1 MNGPRLGG
9 EIHGRDDRMNGESK
23 KSKEE
28 ILKLNK
34 ELSILN
40 AISQTVN
47 QSTDLDEILNKSV
60 DKIMEMF
67 DVHQASVYL
76 LDEKNK
82 ESVLVVHRGFSKK
95 FLEFMKRRKL
105 GVGITGMVALSG
117 EPVFIDD
124 YLSHPE
130 ASSIAIEEGAKSL
143 AVISLKSRDKIY
155 GTLNIARK
163 EASKITPFEKNLFN
177 SIGQVISGA
186 LERTFLYTENVKRLE
201 ELKTL
206 YSISQEIASKLELKV
221 ILQKIVES
229 ATVLLGAEAGSI
241 TLWDNRR
248 QNYSIVIVHGL
259 PESLIGAEVSPPR
272 GDVLGEVIA
281 KKSPVL
287 YTDYEHHPNRS
298 KRLDS
303 YHFKEVLGVPL
314 IVREMIIGTMAI
326 GSSNPEVHFQQEE
339 IDLLSNFAHQ
349 AAIAIGNAKLYEDSL
364 AKIKQLTTLYE
375 IGKTLSSTL
384 DLDDLFKKAL
394 ELLKDRLGYAAYGI
408 LLLDRERDEL
418 YIKQVTGRNLEEI
431 KKTKFRVGKDGIVGW
446 VAKTGELLYVPD
458 VSKDSR
464 YITMEPCIK
473 SEAAF
478 PLKVRNQLFGVL
490 NIESDALNGFDE
502 EDLKTLSS
510 FASQMSISIENAQL
524 FSDLKRTLQEL
535 KQAQDKIVQAEK
547 LRAMGEMASG
557 VAHDFNNVL
566 AVVLGNIQLL
576 LHQLDHLS
584 AGEIREGLKVIERSS
599 KDGAET
605 IRRIQEFTG
614 VRRDKD
620 FVTLSLNEII
630 AEVVNITQPRWRDQT
645 QKKGIQV
652 ELTTQLGDI
661 SLIMGN
667 PSELRE
673 VLTNIIFNA
682 VDAMPKGGKLTI
694 ATQPQSE
701 DWVEVRVADTGIG
714 MTEEV
719 KRRVFDPFFTSK
731 GVTNSGL
738 GMSVSYGIIKRH
750 GGEILIESEP
760 GNGTTFVIHLPTGY
774 GEEEAVVKE
783 VPPIKESRQARIL
796 VIDDEDSVR
805 DVLSRI
811 LKTKGHQVVVASNG
825 EEGIERF
832 GSEPFDLVFTD
843 LGMPKLSGWE
853 VGKAIKGINPKVPIA
868 MITGWGVELD
878 RGKLSESGIDLIV
891 SKPFNFDQVIHLV
904 SEAME
909 LKEKM

>member
-1 MNGPRLGG
+1 M
-9 EIHGRDDRMNGESK
+9 
-23 KSKEE
+23 
-28 ILKLNK
+28 
-34 ELSILN
+34 
-40 AISQTVN
+40 
-47 QSTDLDEILNKSV
+47 
-60 DKIMEMF
+60 
-67 DVHQASVYL
+67 
-76 LDEKNK
+76 
-82 ESVLVVHRGFSKK
+82 
-95 FLEFMKRRKL
+95 
-105 GVGITGMVALSG
+105 
-117 EPVFIDD
+117 
-124 YLSHPE
+124 
-130 ASSIAIEEGAKSL
+130 AIEEGLKSL
-143 AVISLKSRDKIY
+143 AVIPLKSRDKIY

-163 EASKITPFEKNLFN
+163 EVSEITPFEKNLFN
-177 SIGQVISGA
+177 SIGQIISGA
-186 LERTFLYTENVKRLE
+186 MERTSLYTENVKRLE

-221 ILQKIVES
+221 ILQKIMES
-229 ATVLLGAEAGSI
+229 AIELLGAESGIIA
-241 TLWDNRR
+241 LWDNRK
-248 QNYSIVIVHGL
+248 QNYAIAIVHRIARVINRKRIFPILEWCG
-259 PESLIGAEVSPPR
+259 
-272 GDVLGEVIA
+272 GEVIA

-287 YTDYEHHPNRS
+287 YKDYEHHPNRL
-298 KRLDS
+298 KELDS
-303 YHFKEVLGVPL
+303 YHLKEVVGVPL
-314 IVREMIIGTMAI
+314 IVREMIIGTMVI
-326 GSSNPEVHFQQEE
+326 GSSDPEVHFQQNE
-339 IDLLSNFAHQ
+339 IDLLFNFAHQ

-394 ELLKDRLGYAAYGI
+394 ELLKDHLGYAACGNSSPGSEKRMNSI
-408 LLLDRERDEL
+408 SSKSSAE
-418 YIKQVTGRNLEEI
+418 NLEEV
-431 KKTKFRVGKDGIVGW
+431 KKLRFRVGIDGIVGW

-464 YITMEPCIK
+464 YIPGGPSIK

-490 NIESDALNGFDE
+490 NIESDELNGFDE

-524 FSDLKRTLQEL
+524 FSDLKQTLQEL
-535 KQAQDKIVQAEK
+535 KQAQDQIVQAEK

-584 AGEIREGLKVIERSS
+584 PEEIREGLKVIERSS

-614 VRRDKD
+614 VRRDKE
-620 FVTLSLNEII
+620 FISLSLNEIVT
-630 AEVVNITQPRWRDQT
+630 EVVNITQPRWKDQT
-645 QKKGIQV
+645 QKKGIQI

-661 SLIMGN
+661 PLIMGN

-682 VDAMPKGGKLTI
+682 VDAMPEGGKLTI
-694 ATQPQSE
+694 TTQPQAE
-701 DWVEVRVADTGIG
+701 DWVEVRIADTGIG

-719 KRRVFDPFFTSK
+719 KKRVFDPFFTTK

-760 GNGTTFVIHLPTGY
+760 GKGTTFIIHLPTGY

-783 VPPIKESRQARIL
+783 VTVLKESRQARIL

-805 DVLSRI
+805 DILSRM

-832 GSEPFDLVFTD
+832 RSEPFDLVFTD
-843 LGMPKLSGWE
+843 LGMPKLSGWD
-853 VGKAIKGINPKVPIA
+853 VGKTIKGINPKIPDCHDHR
-868 MITGWGVELD
+868 MG
-878 RGKLSESGIDLIV
+878 SGIG
-891 SKPFNFDQVIHLV
+891 
-904 SEAME
+904 
-909 LKEKM
+909 

>member
-1 MNGPRLGG
+1 
-9 EIHGRDDRMNGESK
+9 MNGEAK
-23 KSKEE
+23 RTKEE
-28 ILKLNK
+28 VLKLNQ

-47 QSTDLDEILNKSV
+47 QSIDLDEILNKSV
-60 DKIMEMF
+60 DKIMEMI
-67 DVHQASVYL
+67 DVHQASIYL
-76 LDEKNK
+76 LDEKKNDL
-82 ESVLVVHRGFSKK
+82 VFVVHRGFSKR

-105 GVGITGMVALSG
+105 GEGLSGKVALSG
-117 EPVFIDD
+117 ESIFVED
-124 YLSHPE
+124 YPNHPWALSSE
-130 ASSIAIEEGAKSL
+130 IEEGLKSS
-143 AVISLKSRDKIY
+143 AVIPLKSRDKIY
-155 GTLNIARK
+155 GTLNISRK
-163 EASKITPFEKNLFN
+163 EISKIAPSEKNLFN
-177 SIGQVISGA
+177 SIGQIISGA

-229 ATVLLGAEAGSI
+229 AIGLLGAEQGTI
-241 TLWDNRR
+241 TLWDNRK
-248 QNYSIVIVHGL
+248 QKYSIVIAHGM
-259 PESLIGAEVSPPR
+259 PESLIGRDVSPP
-272 GDVLGEVIA
+272 GGGVTGEVIT

-287 YTDYEHHPNRS
+287 FRDYEHHPNRLTE
-298 KRLDS
+298 LDS
-303 YHFKEVLGVPL
+303 YHIQEVLGVPL
-314 IVREMIIGTMAI
+314 IVREMIIGTMTI
-326 GSSNPEVHFQQEE
+326 GSFDPEFHFQQKE
-339 IDLLSNFAHQ
+339 IDLLYNFAHQ

-394 ELLKDRLGYAAYGI
+394 ELLKDRLGYAGYGI

-418 YIKQVTGRNLEEI
+418 YIKQVIGGDVEEI
-431 KKTKFRVGKDGIVGW
+431 KKSKFRVGIDGIVGW
-446 VAKTGELLYVPD
+446 VAKTGQLLYVPD

-464 YITMEPCIK
+464 YIPVGPCIK
-473 SEAAF
+473 SQAAF

-490 NIESDALNGFDE
+490 NIESDELNGFDE

-535 KQAQDKIVQAEK
+535 KQAQDQIIQVEK

-584 AGEIREGLKVIERSS
+584 PEEIREGLKVIERSS

-614 VRRDKD
+614 VRRDKE
-620 FVTLSLNEII
+620 FITLSLNEMI

-645 QKKGIQV
+645 QKKGVQV
-652 ELTTQLGDI
+652 ELTTRLGEI
-661 SLIMGN
+661 PLIMGN

-673 VLTNIIFNA
+673 VLTNIVFNA
-682 VDAMPKGGKLTI
+682 VDAMPSGGALTLT
-694 ATQPQSE
+694 TQPQAE
-701 DWVEVRVADTGIG
+701 DWVEVRIADTGIG
-714 MTEEV
+714 MTDEV
-719 KRRVFDPFFTSK
+719 KKRVFDPFFTTK

-738 GMSVSYGIIKRH
+738 GMSVSYGIIRRH
-750 GGEILIESEP
+750 GGEILIETEP
-760 GNGTTFVIHLPTGY
+760 GKGTTFVIHLPTGY
-774 GEEEAVVKE
+774 EEEQAAVKE
-783 VPPIKESRQARIL
+783 DTPVKESRQARIL

-832 GSEPFDLVFTD
+832 RSELFDLVFTD
-843 LGMPKLSGWE
+843 LGMPKLSGWD
-853 VGKAIKGINPKVPIA
+853 VGKTIKGINPKVPVA

-878 RGKLSESGIDLIV
+878 REKLSESGIDLVV
-891 SKPFNFDQVIHLV
+891 SKPFNFDQVIRLV

-909 LKEKM
+909 LKERI

>member
-1 MNGPRLGG
+1 MSG
-9 EIHGRDDRMNGESK
+9 ETK

-28 ILKLNK
+28 IVRLNQ

-47 QSTDLDEILNKSV
+47 QSIDLDEILNKSL
-60 DKIMEMF
+60 DKMMEIIG
-67 DVHQASVYL
+67 VRSAGIYL
-76 LDEKNK
+76 LDEKTND
-82 ESVLVVHRGFSKK
+82 LVFVAHRGFSKI
-95 FLEFMKRRKL
+95 FLKGMKRIK
-105 GVGITGMVALSG
+105 VAEGITGKVAFSG
-117 EPVFIDD
+117 EPIFIED
-124 YLSHPE
+124 YPSYPE
-130 ASSIAIEEGAKSL
+130 ALPLAIEEGLKSL
-143 AVISLKSRDKIY
+143 AVIPLKSRDKIY

-163 EASKITPFEKNLFN
+163 EISKLTLFEMNLFN
-177 SIGQVISGA
+177 SIGQIISGA
-186 LERTFLYTENVKRLE
+186 MERTSLYSENVKRLE

-221 ILQKIVES
+221 ILQKIMES
-229 ATVLLGAEAGSI
+229 AVELLGGESGTIA
-241 TLWDNRR
+241 LWDNRK
-248 QNYSIVIVHGL
+248 QNYAIAIVHRL
-259 PESLIGAEVSPPR
+259 PESLIGGEFTPPR
-272 GDVLGEVIA
+272 GGAVGEVIA
-281 KKSPVL
+281 KKTPVL
-287 YTDYEHHPNRS
+287 YKDYEHHPNRL
-298 KRLDS
+298 KELDS

-314 IVREMIIGTMAI
+314 IVREMIIGAMVI
-326 GSSNPEVHFQQEE
+326 GSSDPEVSFQQSE
-339 IDLLSNFAHQ
+339 IDLLYNFAHQ

-375 IGKTLSSTL
+375 IGKALSSTL
-384 DLDDLFKKAL
+384 DLDELLKKAL
-394 ELLKDRLGYAAYGI
+394 ELLKDRWGYALCAI
-408 LLLDRERDEL
+408 FFLDREKDEL
-418 YIKQVTGRNLEEI
+418 FIKHVIGRDPEGV
-431 KKTKFRVGKDGIVGW
+431 KDMRFRVGVDGIVGW
-446 VAKTGELLYVPD
+446 VTKTGEALYVPD
-458 VSKDSR
+458 VSKDPR
-464 YITMEPCIK
+464 YIPGLPTGK
-473 SEAAF
+473 SEVAI
-478 PLKVRNQLFGVL
+478 PLKIRDRVIGVL
-490 NIESDALNGFDE
+490 DIESNEPRGFDE
-502 EDLKTLSS
+502 EDLKTLFS

-524 FSDLKRTLQEL
+524 FADLKQTLQEL
-535 KQAQDKIVQAEK
+535 RQVQDQIVQAEK

-576 LHQLDHLS
+576 LHQLDRLS
-584 AGEIREGLKVIERSS
+584 PEEIREGLKVIERSS

-614 VRRDKD
+614 VRRDKE
-620 FVTLSLNEII
+620 FISLSLKEIV
-630 AEVVNITQPRWRDQT
+630 AEVVNITQPRWKDQT

-661 SLIMGN
+661 PLIMGN

-682 VDAMPKGGKLTI
+682 VDAMPQGGKLI
-694 ATQPQSE
+694 IVTQPQTE
-701 DWVEVRVADTGIG
+701 DWVEVRITDTGIG

-719 KRRVFDPFFTSK
+719 RKRVFDPFFTTK

-760 GNGTTFVIHLPTGY
+760 GKGTTFIIHLPTGY
-774 GEEEAVVKE
+774 GEEEAVVKK
-783 VPPIKESRQARIL
+783 VTPLKESRQARIL

-805 DVLSRI
+805 DILSRM

-832 GSEPFDLVFTD
+832 RSESFDLVFTD

-853 VGKAIKGINPKVPIA
+853 VGKTIKGINPRVPIA

-878 RGKLSESGIDLIV
+878 REKLSESGIDLIV

-909 LKEKM
+909 LKERM

>member
-1 MNGPRLGG
+1 MSG
-9 EIHGRDDRMNGESK
+9 EAK

-28 ILKLNK
+28 IVRLNQ

-47 QSTDLDEILNKSV
+47 QSIDLDEILNKSL
-60 DKIMEMF
+60 DKMMEIIG
-67 DVHQASVYL
+67 VRSAGIYL
-76 LDEKNK
+76 LDEKTND
-82 ESVLVVHRGFSKK
+82 LVFVAHRGFSKI
-95 FLEFMKRRKL
+95 FLKGMKRIK
-105 GVGITGMVALSG
+105 VAEGIAGKVALSG
-117 EPVFIDD
+117 EPIFIED
-124 YLSHPE
+124 YPSHPE
-130 ASSIAIEEGAKSL
+130 ALPLAIEEGLKSL
-143 AVISLKSRDKIY
+143 AVIPLKSRDKIY

-163 EASKITPFEKNLFN
+163 EISKLTLFEMNLFN
-177 SIGQVISGA
+177 SIGQIISGA
-186 LERTFLYTENVKRLE
+186 MERTSLYSENVKRLE

-221 ILQKIVES
+221 ILQKIMES
-229 ATVLLGAEAGSI
+229 AVELLGGESGTIA
-241 TLWDNRR
+241 LWDNRK
-248 QNYSIVIVHGL
+248 QSYAIAIVHRL
-259 PESLIGAEVSPPR
+259 PESLIGGEFTPPR
-272 GDVLGEVIA
+272 GGAVGEVIA
-281 KKSPVL
+281 KKTPVL
-287 YTDYEHHPNRS
+287 YKDYEHHPNRL
-298 KRLDS
+298 KELDS

-314 IVREMIIGTMAI
+314 IVREMIIGAMVI
-326 GSSNPEVHFQQEE
+326 GSSDPEVSFQQSE
-339 IDLLSNFAHQ
+339 IDLLYNFAHQ

-375 IGKTLSSTL
+375 IGKALSSTL
-384 DLDDLFKKAL
+384 DLDELLKKAL
-394 ELLKDRLGYAAYGI
+394 ELLKDRWGYALCAI
-408 LLLDRERDEL
+408 FFLDREKDEL
-418 YIKQVTGRNLEEI
+418 FIKHVIGRDPEGV
-431 KKTKFRVGKDGIVGW
+431 KDMRFRVGVDGIVGW
-446 VAKTGELLYVPD
+446 VTKTGEALYVPD
-458 VSKDSR
+458 VSKDPR
-464 YITMEPCIK
+464 YIPGLPTGK
-473 SEAAF
+473 SEVAI
-478 PLKVRNQLFGVL
+478 PLKIRDRVIGVL
-490 NIESDALNGFDE
+490 DIESNELRGFDE
-502 EDLKTLSS
+502 EDLKTLFS

-524 FSDLKRTLQEL
+524 FADLKQTLQEL
-535 KQAQDKIVQAEK
+535 RQVQDQIVQAEK

-576 LHQLDHLS
+576 LHQLDRLS
-584 AGEIREGLKVIERSS
+584 PEEIREGLKVIERSS

-614 VRRDKD
+614 VRRDKE
-620 FVTLSLNEII
+620 FISLSLKEIV
-630 AEVVNITQPRWRDQT
+630 AEVVNITQPRWKDQT

-661 SLIMGN
+661 PLIMGN

-682 VDAMPKGGKLTI
+682 VDAMPQGGKLTI
-694 ATQPQSE
+694 VTQPQTE
-701 DWVEVRVADTGIG
+701 DWVEVRITDTGIG

-719 KRRVFDPFFTSK
+719 RKRVFDPFFTTK

-760 GNGTTFVIHLPTGY
+760 GKGTTFIIHLPTGY
-774 GEEEAVVKE
+774 GEEEAVVKK
-783 VPPIKESRQARIL
+783 VTPLKESRQARIL

-805 DVLSRI
+805 DILSRM

-832 GSEPFDLVFTD
+832 RSESFDLVFTD

-853 VGKAIKGINPKVPIA
+853 VGKTIKGINPRVPIA

-878 RGKLSESGIDLIV
+878 REKLSESGIDLIV

-909 LKEKM
+909 LKERM